1 MKIVQLKEHDIL
13 YRDIES
19 RIDSIKNKRNKY
31 LVSHKF
37 FRGLV
42 FLAGAI
48 ITILTGWKGV
58 LFPQLNT
65 DNTILLISSSIT
77 LIAAYD
83 GLF

>member
-42 FLAGAI
+42 F
-48 ITILTGWKGV
+48 
-58 LFPQLNT
+58 
-65 DNTILLISSSIT
+65 
-77 LIAAYD
+77 
-83 GLF
+83 